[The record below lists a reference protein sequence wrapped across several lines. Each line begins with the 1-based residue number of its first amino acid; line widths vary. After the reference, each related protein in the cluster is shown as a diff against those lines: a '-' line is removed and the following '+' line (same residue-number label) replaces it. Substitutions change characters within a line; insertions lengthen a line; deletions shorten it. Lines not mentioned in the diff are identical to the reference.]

1 MKTYIIPT
9 LLALL
14 IVVGSWWVVPQGE
27 SSNTPLFTAAPPPP
41 EAEVIAERDIVDV
54 AFDGKGTVTYKY
66 LSEDVPRFIT
76 VDEVPELRTEKS
88 FTRFKAV
95 QETTDGEEVYT
106 LESVIYPERTFEKE
120 GASWRYIEYAT
131 TTEDVWKQRPI
142 SFFRKFKELMIPS
155 VYAVVDTIYSGAGD
169 GHVGNFSTGNVGSAW
184 TSARSAA
191 SGDYVLDSGTTMLVY
206 ADLFEYLGCEPTC
219 QYESDIYRAFVP
231 FDTSSI
237 SSSAT
242 ITAATL
248 NLYAVTVV
256 NGDDDGTDYITVS
269 TSTQAT
275 HTTLA
280 VADYN
285 DAYPLTMN
293 TGSEVI
299 DSGQRKDITS
309 ITASAYLTFTLNSN
323 GIAAI
328 KKSGQSSTCSATA
341 GITCLAL
348 REGHDASGNSIAADL
363 GGNYVYFSTSEQ
375 TGTSQDPYLSVTYT
389 VPASAAA
396 TGMSIGGTGT
406 LNVRGDGNLRF

>member
-1 MKTYIIPT
+1 MKFFTPT
-9 LLALL
+9 LLAIGIAVLGLWGLL
-14 IVVGSWWVVPQGE
+14 NMDKTTTG
-27 SSNTPLFTAAPPPP
+27 PLFTAAPPPP
-41 EAEVIAERDIVDV
+41 EADIIAERDIVDV
-54 AFDGKGTVTYKY
+54 TFDGKGGVKYKY
-66 LSEDVPRFIT
+66 LSSDVPRYIT
-76 VDEVPELRTEKS
+76 ADEIPELRTEKS
-88 FTRFKAV
+88 FTRLKEV
-95 QETTDGEEVYT
+95 NQTTEGETYT
-106 LESVIYPERTFEKE
+106 LESVIYPQKTFEKE
-120 GASWRYIEYAT
+120 GESWRSIEYAT
-131 TTEDVWKQRPI
+131 TTEGVWKKRPV
-142 SFFRKFKELMIPS
+142 SFFKKFKELMIPS
-155 VYAVVDTIYSGAGD
+155 AYAVVDTIYSGAGD
-169 GHVGNFSTGNVGSAW
+169 GHVGNFSTGNVGTAW
-184 TSARSAA
+184 TSARSA
-191 SGDYVLDSGTTMLVY
+191 STGDYVLDSGTTMLVY

-242 ITAATL
+242 ITAVTL
-248 NLYAVTVV
+248 NLYAVSV
-256 NGDDDGTDYITVS
+256 NNSDNDGSDYITVS

-275 HTTLA
+275 HTTLV

-299 DSGQRKDITS
+299 DSGQRKDLTS
-309 ITASAYLTFTLNSN
+309 ISPSAYLTFTFNSN

-348 REGHDASGNSIAADL
+348 REGHDASGSSIAADA

-389 VPASAAA
+389 VPAAA
-396 TGMSIGGTGT
+396 TGMTIGGSGT